1 MSLSRI
7 HYQLANDPALVVDQE
22 VFDRAD
28 LTIESMQPV
37 TDDSAATSQMRKN
50 RFQFDAPGAGRGE
63 PEHDDIDRRR

>member
-1 MSLSRI
+1 MSRI

-50 RFQFDAPGAGRGE
+50 RFQLTHRVRVAASLSMTT
-63 PEHDDIDRRR
+63 